1 MKSNILKTSVFSN
14 FMKHK
19 NLYILSFI
27 LVIAGLIAGGILAL
41 THPADNNVAVKQY
54 FENFMTSL
62 ILQGISKN
70 EVFRLSFYNCLK
82 SFIVISISGLY
93 LWLLP
98 LGSIQ
103 LFMCGFKVGFT
114 LLCFIKIFHI
124 KGFLVAL
131 LFLLPQT
138 IFFIPAICYLYI
150 SKIITLNKS
159 RQVTKNSYS
168 LISKKIFFKTF
179 FVSFLIFW
187 AISFIAC
194 ITEGYFIP
202 SIIKHVCKFFV

>member
-1 MKSNILKTSVFSN
+1 MKSNILKSSIFSP
-14 FMKHK
+14 FVKHK
-19 NLYILSFI
+19 FLYILSFF
-27 LVIAGLIAGGILAL
+27 LVIVGLITGGILAL
-41 THPADNNVAVKQY
+41 THTADNDVAVKQY

-62 ILQGISKN
+62 TLQGISKN

-82 SFIVISISGLY
+82 AFIVIGISGLY

-98 LGSIQ
+98 LGAIQ
-103 LFMCGFKVGFT
+103 LFMSGFKLGFT

-131 LFLLPQT
+131 LFLFPQS

-150 SKIITLNKS
+150 NKIIALNNRRLTAKKS
-159 RQVTKNSYS
+159 FS
-168 LISKKIFFKTF
+168 LTPKKDLFKAF
-179 FVSFLIFW
+179 LVSFLIFW
-187 AISFIAC
+187 TISLIVC

-202 SIIKHVCKFFV
+202 SIIRHMCKFFV